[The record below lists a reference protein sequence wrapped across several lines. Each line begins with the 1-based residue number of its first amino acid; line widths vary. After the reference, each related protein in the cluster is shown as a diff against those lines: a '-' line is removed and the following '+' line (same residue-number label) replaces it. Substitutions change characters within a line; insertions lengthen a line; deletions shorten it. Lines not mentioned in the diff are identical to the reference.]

1 MLSHFGSSCP
11 GLSDHKARS
20 DIFRQTLFH
29 VFHSHARLEIPIMQ
43 RRFCWNDETLQK
55 WFDDAAKDIP
65 GIDTATILYNE
76 SDTRSYPTGRVR
88 NCKMARFRV
97 REDDSALVV
106 IDGQQRL
113 TSSSLLLA
121 AIRDALMAQPTSGEL
136 EQVVEMTLD
145 TIRKVLFSGPEG
157 LDLDQVS
164 EEAKMLEDGAILEA
178 ARLIPSYPDRRLFY
192 CLIGKNGYAAVQALF
207 PESLSARVC
216 VARNLFDSLAT
227 PLNAR
232 DLCSLTYSVLY
243 NYTCMS
249 NYLIAP
255 NLNLAQMF
263 QWFQELQ
270 INNELAFGG
279 RVLTP
284 GISFNTMDFSRNF
297 FMSVCVDYDLEMQT
311 WMYKQLWLPV
321 EEATSS
327 DSEKFE
333 VLLKEYMASY
343 PVKDEGGADRV
354 PESII
359 AAAKSSRPER
369 LVMYIRFLVYFYGRV
384 DVSNELEAKMASAAD
399 LKARVKSLQ
408 SMQQSELEDASDKS
422 VLGFIVHFVLF
433 SRNREL

>member
-20 DIFRQTLFH
+20 DIYRQTLFH
-29 VFHSHARLEIPIMQ
+29 VFHSHPRLEIPIMQ

-55 WFDDAAKDIP
+55 WFDDAAKDIS
-65 GIDTATILYNE
+65 GIDTASIVYNE
-76 SDTRSYPTGRVR
+76 ADTRAYPTGRVR

-97 REDDSALVV
+97 REDDSALVI

-121 AIRDALMAQPTSGEL
+121 AIRDALMAQQPTTGEL

-145 TIRKVLFSGPEG
+145 TIRKVLFSGPDG
-157 LDLDQVS
+157 LELEKVS
-164 EEAKMLEDGAILEA
+164 EEAKMLEDGAILES

-192 CLIGKNGYAAVQALF
+192 CLIGKNGYATVQALF

-216 VARNLFDSLAT
+216 VARTLFDSLVA

-232 DLCSLTYSVLY
+232 ELCILTYSVLY

-270 INNELAFGG
+270 INNELAFAG

-327 DSEKFE
+327 DSERFE

-343 PVKDEGGADRV
+343 PANESGVDRV

-359 AAAKSSRPER
+359 AAAKFAKPER
-369 LVMYIRFLVYFYGRV
+369 LIMYIRFLVYFYGRV
-384 DVSNELEAKMASAAD
+384 DVSNELEAKMATAAE
-399 LKARVKSLQ
+399 LKARVLSLQ
-408 SMQQSELEDASDKS
+408 GMQESELDDASDKS

-433 SRNREL
+433 SRSREL